1 MNMKEE
7 RSLRQSIWKIFALSV
22 LMVLATCLLTPAK
35 AYAAPVDLGTV
46 KMNPNTTKQL
56 TVKASGE
63 AGIAW
68 TTSNTSVCVNVNQS
82 GLIQSLANGGSCYI
96 YAKVNGGKTY
106 RWKIKVYQLKMKTKS
121 LTLME
126 RRGTKTLKLSPKSAQ
141 KKATWQT
148 SNRQVATVSSSGV
161 VTPHKE
167 GNALITATWN
177 GVSVS
182 ASVQVLKASASNNTK
197 YYPAKQNKQTVVLI
211 GSTLFDHWTTV
222 FKDFGSTPVIN
233 NAYHKAT
240 IKEVSKYYTKLI
252 TAYKPKAVVICLGS
266 DELHDAWSTEGTE
279 ENCVKQ
285 MQDLITKIHKHKNSK
300 KAKIFFV
307 SIPLYPERSELLGA
321 KIMDY
326 NNDMK
331 AFCAKNKKYLTFL
344 NLQGALMKGKK
355 PNASFFSGKH
365 EKTNLYLTKEGYNVA
380 KKVIVKKVRK
390 AAKKK

>member
-1 MNMKEE
+1 MKEE

-22 LMVLATCLLTPAK
+22 LMVIAIGLLTPAK
-35 AYAAPVDLGTV
+35 AHAETVDQGTI

-56 TVKASGE
+56 TVRASGE

-68 TTSNTSVCVNVNQS
+68 TSSNTSICVNVNQS
-82 GLIQSLANGGSCYI
+82 GLIQTLAKGGSCYI

-141 KKATWQT
+141 KEASWQT
-148 SNRQVATVSSSGV
+148 SNRRVATVSSSGV
-161 VTPHKE
+161 VTPHKP

-177 GVSVS
+177 GISVS
-182 ASVQVLKASASNNTK
+182 ASVQVLSASPSNNAK
-197 YYPAKQNKQTVVLI
+197 YYPAKKNKQTVVLI
-211 GSTLFDHWTTV
+211 GSTLFDHWTTA

-240 IKEVSKYYTKLI
+240 IKEVTKYSAKLI
-252 TAYKPKAVVICLGS
+252 TNYKPKAVVICLGS
-266 DELHDAWSTEGTE
+266 DELHESWSTEGTE
-279 ENCVKQ
+279 EKCVEQ
-285 MQDLITKIHKHKNSK
+285 MQALINKIHKKSK
-300 KAKIFFV
+300 KTKIFFV
-307 SIPLYPERSELLGA
+307 SIPLYPNRSEKLWA
-321 KIMDY
+321 KVLDY

-331 AFCAKNKKYLTFL
+331 AFCSKNKKYMTYL

-355 PNASFFSGKH
+355 PNEKLFSGKY
-365 EKTNLYLTKEGYNVA
+365 ERTNLYLTKDGYKVV
-380 KKVIVKKVRK
+380 KKVIVKKVKK

>member
-35 AYAAPVDLGTV
+35 THAAPVDLGTV

-141 KKATWQT
+141 KEASWQT
-148 SNRQVATVSSSGV
+148 SNRRVATVSSSGV
-161 VTPHKE
+161 VTPHKP

-177 GVSVS
+177 GISVS
-182 ASVQVLKASASNNTK
+182 ASVQVLSASPSNNAK
-197 YYPAKQNKQTVVLI
+197 YYPAKKNKQTVVLI
-211 GSTLFDHWTTV
+211 GSTLFDHWTTA

-266 DELHDAWSTEGTE
+266 DELHESWSTEGTE
-279 ENCVKQ
+279 EKCVEQ
-285 MQDLITKIHKHKNSK
+285 MQALINKIHKKSK
-300 KAKIFFV
+300 KTKIFFV
-307 SIPLYPERSELLGA
+307 SLPLYPNRSKELWA
-321 KIMDY
+321 TVNEY
-326 NNDMK
+326 NSDMK
-331 AFCAKNKKYLTFL
+331 AFCKKHKKYLTYL

-355 PNASFFSGKH
+355 PYSKYFSGT
-365 EKTNLYLTKEGYNVA
+365 ESGGNVYLTSLGYGKV
-380 KKVIVKKVRK
+380 KDVIVKKVKK

>member
-22 LMVLATCLLTPAK
+22 LMVLAIGLLTPAK
-35 AYAAPVDLGTV
+35 AHAETVDQGTI

-121 LTLME
+121 LTLMR
-126 RRGTKTLKLSPKSAQ
+126 RRGSKTLKLSPKSAQ
-141 KKATWQT
+141 KNADWRS
-148 SNRQVATVSSSGV
+148 SNPNVASVNGKGV
-161 VTPHKE
+161 VTPHAS

-182 ASVQVLKASASNNTK
+182 ASVQVLSASPSNNAK
-197 YYPAKQNKQTVVLI
+197 YYPAKKNRQTVVLI
-211 GSTLFDHWTTV
+211 GSTLFDHWTTA

-233 NAYHKAT
+233 NAYHKAN
-240 IKEVSKYYTKLI
+240 IKEVTRYSAKLI
-252 TAYKPKAVVICLGS
+252 TNYKPKAVVICLGT
-266 DELHDAWSTEGTE
+266 DDLHTLGLKE
-279 ENCVKQ
+279 EECVVQ
-285 MQDLITKIHKHKNSK
+285 MQNLITKIHKKSK
-300 KAKIFFV
+300 KTKIFFV
-307 SIPLYPERSELLGA
+307 SIPLYPGLNEKLQATIL
-321 KIMDY
+321 DY
-326 NNDMK
+326 NSDMK
-331 AFCAKNKKYLTFL
+331 AFCKKNKKYVTYLD
-344 NLQGALMKGKK
+344 LQSKLMKGKNPDSSK
-355 PNASFFSGKH
+355 FSGK
-365 EKTNLYLTKEGYNVA
+365 EAGKNLYLTSKGYKTV
-380 KKVIVKKVRK
+380 KSVIVKKVRK
-390 AAKKK
+390 AVKKK